1 MLASQG
7 LPSIVPTG
15 YENLDTIQ
23 MGSSRSVE
31 SMKLKQSQELELA
44 RSIAEIENVIAARVH
59 LAIPDKEV
67 FIRQEEEA
75 TASVFVQLAHGRVLG
90 RSQVQAIIHLV
101 SSSVPKLAKENVS
114 VIDHNGALLSD
125 SSQTAVGMMNN
136 AELEH
141 MVRME
146 DIYRRRIISLVTPIV
161 GPGNVNAQVN
171 LDIDFTRSEV
181 TEEIVD
187 PEGNALR
194 SEQNTQ
200 DVSRETPA
208 VGIPG
213 AVSKHTASGA
223 GCKYRKPE
231 SGRA

>member
-59 LAIPDKEV
+59 LAIPEKEV

-141 MVRME
+141 RGE
-146 DIYRRRIISLVTPIV
+146 DGRYLSSADYLAGDTNRR
-161 GPGNVNAQVN
+161 
-171 LDIDFTRSEV
+171 
-181 TEEIVD
+181 
-187 PEGNALR
+187 
-194 SEQNTQ
+194 
-200 DVSRETPA
+200 
-208 VGIPG
+208 
-213 AVSKHTASGA
+213 SGQ
-223 GCKYRKPE
+223 CKCT
-231 SGRA
+231 G